1 MSSPRV
7 GRSKNAFD
15 IFTSKPGVGP
25 IDCGLDSKEFSP
37 ASTAR
42 RTSSLAKAGA
52 QMTSPRRQEKIPI
65 GIHTSPIK
73 RQEQRR
79 KELNAETSYKPGV
92 GHVQNGLDVISPETT
107 RKMNETAVRTSE
119 RYSPGTNTVRKSH
132 VSARHPSGRAY
143 NNIGKVA
150 DPPNRVGQIGYKPD
164 MNSSHKH
171 HMTTYIPRRNDGGRF
186 YRKSDIMQEPVL
198 NSKDADHPHPHH
210 RVDSINDRH
219 EQSLHRQRNQWG
231 APFHYSTLDRE
242 AAMHQRRG
250 RLTVAKDIPKELIDA
265 TNAALLDDATE
276 SDFAN
281 WATGSTGTKYESQN
295 KYTDFRGRTPEFK
308 EKYSS
313 KNWGSEYAASSV
325 AARNQLSE
333 RRQVDLLANENDVLR
348 RSNRMLRERMESGM
362 RLDMFDNKG
371 NYTRKV

>member
-1 MSSPRV
+1 M
-7 GRSKNAFD
+7 
-15 IFTSKPGVGP
+15 
-25 IDCGLDSKEFSP
+25 
-37 ASTAR
+37 
-42 RTSSLAKAGA
+42 
-52 QMTSPRRQEKIPI
+52 
-65 GIHTSPIK
+65 
-73 RQEQRR
+73 
-79 KELNAETSYKPGV
+79 
-92 GHVQNGLDVISPETT
+92 
-107 RKMNETAVRTSE
+107 
-119 RYSPGTNTVRKSH
+119 
-132 VSARHPSGRAY
+132 
-143 NNIGKVA
+143 
-150 DPPNRVGQIGYKPD
+150 
-164 MNSSHKH
+164 
-171 HMTTYIPRRNDGGRF
+171 
-186 YRKSDIMQEPVL
+186 
-198 NSKDADHPHPHH
+198 
-210 RVDSINDRH
+210 
-219 EQSLHRQRNQWG
+219 
-231 APFHYSTLDRE
+231 
-242 AAMHQRRG
+242 
-250 RLTVAKDIPKELIDA
+250 TVAKDIPKELIDA